1 MQHLAFYDGR
11 IIDPNEPVIRVND
24 RAHQFGDGVYEAWLV
39 AHGRPILRDEHLARF
54 ERSAAALGIVPT
66 ATSAQI
72 AAWSDE
78 LVRQA
83 GLADAM
89 LYFQWS
95 RGWQLPRNHIPA
107 EGLVPVL
114 SGYIK
119 PVRLVA
125 DLAPFSVL
133 LQPDER
139 QTFCH
144 IKTLNLLGAVR
155 AIWTA
160 AQGGYD
166 DALLVRNLDG
176 RDVVTEGTR
185 TNAFAVKDG
194 VVYTGPLGPYL
205 LPGITRGKILELARG
220 LGLPVVEEFRSPG
233 FFQGAD
239 EVFYTSCT
247 AIEPVTKINDAPVG
261 TGQPGPVFAAINL
274 AYQEF
279 LAQA

>member
-1 MQHLAFYDGR
+1 MDHLAFYDGR
-11 IIDPNEPVIRVND
+11 IIDPNEPVIRIND

-54 ERSAAALGIVPT
+54 ERSASALGIVPT

-72 AAWSDE
+72 AAWSEE
-78 LVRQA
+78 LVRQS

-107 EGLVPVL
+107 EGLVPIL
-114 SGYIK
+114 SGFIK
-119 PVRLVA
+119 PVHLVA
-125 DLAPFSVL
+125 HPAPFSVL

-139 QTFCH
+139 QSFCH

-155 AIWTA
+155 AIGAA

-166 DALLVRNLDG
+166 DALLVRSIG
-176 RDVVTEGTR
+176 GEDVVTEGTR

-205 LPGITRGKILELARG
+205 LPGITRAKILELARE
-220 LGLPVVEEFRSPG
+220 LGIPVLEEFRSPG

-247 AIEPVTKINDAPVG
+247 AIEPVTKINGVPVG
-261 TGQPGPVFAAINL
+261 NGEPGPVFGAL
-274 AYQEF
+274 YRAYQAF
-279 LAQA
+279 LARA